1 MSTKTEILKL
11 TKPAATDIVDISA
24 INENMDIIDENL
36 ITRGEVQL
44 LVARVDNLVA
54 NTGDSNSEI
63 VDARLG
69 FDTTSYSTL
78 GEAIRTQANQL
89 HTATESLKSADES
102 IRTDLRTTTE
112 SLESADESIRTDL
125 HTATESLES
134 ADESIRTDLH
144 NKGIELDK
152 KISSLRLYRD
162 DEGYLCEME
171 E

>member
-1 MSTKTEILKL
+1 MTYIAIVKRRIKMSTKTEILKL

-102 IRTDLRTTTE
+102 IRTDL
-112 SLESADESIRTDL
+112 
-125 HTATESLES
+125 
-134 ADESIRTDLH
+134 H